1 MSTGKLFSNS
11 WGNSSVQFLVIIS
24 CFTFSVLHGYSQQE
38 AEWVH
43 INFER
48 RDLNSPHKSHPPP
61 DDFGEI
67 CICIT
72 FFHIVSTVA
81 YLTMV
86 AHQCPLSLPRP
97 VLDIEP
103 HQTAIFKK
111 VCNSGICW
119 YENGHTGIPG
129 LWTQVLNAGLW
140 TMDSGPW
147 TLDSDA
153 TLWTLGSGHWTLVDC
168 SRTETEA
175 SFWFCL
181 IKLPWVRIYRDLMV
195 TLVL

>member
-1 MSTGKLFSNS
+1 MGQLVRPVSGDNLLFYVFSTPWSR
-11 WGNSSVQFLVIIS
+11 
-24 CFTFSVLHGYSQQE
+24 SQQE

-43 INFER
+43 VNFER
-48 RDLNSPHKSHPPP
+48 RDLNSPHKSHPLP

-72 FFHIVSTVA
+72 FLHIVSTVA

-140 TMDSGPW
+140 TMDPGRW
-147 TLDSDA
+147 TRMLHFGRWALGTGHSLTVLEQKQKPVSDSA
-153 TLWTLGSGHWTLVDC
+153 WLNYLGCESLGTSW
-168 SRTETEA
+168 SRLFCRDY
-175 SFWFCL
+175 SFWRGYF
-181 IKLPWVRIYRDLMV
+181 
-195 TLVL
+195 